1 MLQHLICKTVSM
13 IDAYI
18 DCYIFCSELTVTLE
32 AFSPTSCAI
41 FAVWY
46 LLRK

>member
-13 IDAYI
+13 LDVYI
-18 DCYIFCSELTVTLE
+18 DCYIFCSELTVSLE

-41 FAVWY
+41 FAVRY
-46 LLRK
+46 LLGK